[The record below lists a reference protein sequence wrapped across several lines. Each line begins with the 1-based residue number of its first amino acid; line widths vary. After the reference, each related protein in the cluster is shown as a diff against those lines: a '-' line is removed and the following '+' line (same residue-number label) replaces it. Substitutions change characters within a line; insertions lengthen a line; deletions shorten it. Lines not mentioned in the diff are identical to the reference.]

1 MTTVLTFRSTFEGT
15 KVESNVVRNV
25 HILGFTSKNGY
36 SYLPEAVQK
45 AAPLYEGKPA
55 YEEHSRNRKVVDI
68 LGVFENVKFTPEV
81 GLMGDFKMNPEHSH
95 YKQFKWNAENT
106 PNVLGMSHSA
116 DIKVNESKK
125 VVMEIGGV
133 ESIDLVTTPATVE
146 GLYAHIT
153 EGVIADKI
161 DADTEMNKLR
171 TLVYTAHSL
180 SSDVMYGGGTDG
192 EKAKKV
198 RKIHSDLVSELK
210 NHYGDKAE
218 ESVKMD
224 LAQMNK
230 EHPALVEEIRNAAL
244 ASERKVQESL
254 KKVPEALRTSVFE
267 SLVRKCSNDTEVEA
281 LIADRITVG
290 TATKHVAEHV
300 VAGAAGD
307 TKVKHV
313 EEQVVAPMSK
323 ESTLALC
330 GITVKGK

>member
-15 KVESNVVRNV
+15 KVESNVIHNV
-25 HILGFTSKNGY
+25 HILGFNSKNGY

-68 LGVFENVKFTPEV
+68 LGVFENVKFAPEV
-81 GLMGDFKMNPEHSH
+81 GLMGDFKMNPEHAH

-106 PNVLGMSHSA
+106 PSVLGMSHSA

-161 DADTEMNKLR
+161 DADTETNKLR

-180 SSDVMYGGGTDG
+180 SSDVMYGGGTDS
-192 EKAKKV
+192 EKAGKI
-198 RKIHSDLVSELK
+198 RKIHGDLANELK
-210 NHYGDKAE
+210 NHYGDKAK
-218 ESVKMD
+218 ESVNMD
-224 LAQMNK
+224 LATMNK
-230 EHPALVEEIRNAAL
+230 EHPELVASIRSEAIAA
-244 ASERKVQESL
+244 ERKVQESL
-254 KKVPEALRTSVFE
+254 KKVPENLRTAVFE
-267 SLVRKCSNDTEVEA
+267 SLVRKCGTDAEVEA
-281 LIADRITVG
+281 LVTDRLLGVQ
-290 TATKHVAEHV
+290 KHVAEQV
-300 VAGAAGD
+300 QAGAAGE
-307 TKVKHV
+307 TKVTHV
-313 EEQVVAPMSK
+313 EEQVAAAVTMD
-323 ESTLALC
+323 STLALC
-330 GITVKGK
+330 GITKKGK